1 MECPEPRPKLV
12 LGWPVSGTCR
22 PIRRRRRPGL
32 ASRAEPEL
40 RSPQVATAVQL
51 LHGRFLTP
59 LAFALVYSIRLAGRA
74 RTQAQI
80 CRWCYARGSNSAGE
94 VTFAM
99 ELAVSGVIGLL
110 FGSVIA
116 WLGLR
121 SRTAGLS
128 ARLTFTE
135 KELAAEK
142 ARLARLQQDSTELLI
157 GKARA
162 ESALQAERKTSTEK
176 IELVTRASEELRNAF
191 KAMASDALKSNNSS
205 FLVIAQ
211 ETLKRFQSEAR
222 GDLEAR
228 QKAVADMVAPV
239 RESLTKVDEKIQ
251 QMEVARGD
259 AYGALRA
266 QVQSL
271 ITTQKELQS
280 ETGNLVR
287 ALRPPNVRGRW
298 GEIQLRR
305 VVEIAGML
313 SYCDFTEQETVTT
326 ETGRLRPDLV
336 VKLPGGKHVVV
347 DAKTPLQAFLDAFE
361 TTDED
366 DRRACLANHARQVR
380 DHMKTLSGKNYWEQF
395 EATPEFVVMF
405 LPGETFFSAA
415 LEQDPGLIEQ
425 GVLQRVIPA
434 SPTTL
439 IALLKAINYGWNQ
452 EKLARNAKKI
462 SDLGKELH
470 DRLRLLAG
478 HITSVG
484 TGLDRAVECYNK
496 AVGSLESRVLVS
508 ARKFAELG
516 ASVAEDIPELE
527 PIETTAR
534 ALSFDWDEDD
544 AASDG
549 LPSPIVDDKRKVG

>member
-1 MECPEPRPKLV
+1 ME
-12 LGWPVSGTCR
+12 PVIT
-22 PIRRRRRPGL
+22 
-32 ASRAEPEL
+32 
-40 RSPQVATAVQL
+40 
-51 LHGRFLTP
+51 
-59 LAFALVYSIRLAGRA
+59 
-74 RTQAQI
+74 
-80 CRWCYARGSNSAGE
+80 
-94 VTFAM
+94 
-99 ELAVSGVIGLL
+99 GVIGLL

-116 WLGLR
+116 WLALR

-128 ARLTFTE
+128 ARLSLTE

-142 ARLARLQQDSTELLI
+142 ADLARLQQAHTDLVA
-157 GKARA
+157 GKARL
-162 ESALQAERKTSTEK
+162 ESALEAERKTSNEK
-176 IELVTRASEELRNAF
+176 IELITRASEELRNAF

-205 FLVIAQ
+205 FLVIAE
-211 ETLKRFQSEAR
+211 ETLKRFQSQAK
-222 GDLEAR
+222 GDLDAR

-239 RESLTKVDEKIQ
+239 RDSLNKVDAQIQ
-251 QMEVARGD
+251 QIEKERGS
-259 AYGALRA
+259 AYGALRE
-266 QVQSL
+266 QVQML
-271 ITTQKELQS
+271 VAGNEKLQS
-280 ETGNLVR
+280 ETGNLVK
-287 ALRPPNVRGRW
+287 ALRTPNVRGRW

-313 SYCDFTEQETVTT
+313 SYCDFAEQESVTT
-326 ETGRLRPDLV
+326 ESGRLRPDLV

-366 DRRACLANHARQVR
+366 ARRACLANHARQVR
-380 DHMKTLSGKNYWEQF
+380 DHMKTLSDKRYWEQF

-439 IALLKAINYGWNQ
+439 IALLKAVAYGWNQ
-452 EKLARNAKKI
+452 EKLARNAQQI
-462 SDLGKELH
+462 SALGRELH

-484 TGLDRAVECYNK
+484 TGLDRAVESYNK
-496 AVGSLESRVLVS
+496 AVGSLERRVLVS

-516 ASVAEDIPELE
+516 ASVVEDIPELA
-527 PIETTAR
+527 PIETTSR
-534 ALSFDWDEDD
+534 ALSFEWDEEDISTD
-544 AASDG
+544 APQDE
-549 LPSPIVDDKRKVG
+549 RKAG

>member
-1 MECPEPRPKLV
+1 ME
-12 LGWPVSGTCR
+12 
-22 PIRRRRRPGL
+22 PG
-32 ASRAEPEL
+32 
-40 RSPQVATAVQL
+40 V
-51 LHGRFLTP
+51 
-59 LAFALVYSIRLAGRA
+59 I
-74 RTQAQI
+74 
-80 CRWCYARGSNSAGE
+80 
-94 VTFAM
+94 
-99 ELAVSGVIGLL
+99 GVIGLL
-110 FGSVIA
+110 FGSLIA
-116 WLGLR
+116 WLALR
-121 SRTAGLS
+121 SRSVALG
-128 ARLTFTE
+128 ARLSLME

-142 ARLARLQQDSTELLI
+142 ASLARLQEAYTELV
-157 GKARA
+157 ASRA
-162 ESALQAERKTSTEK
+162 KLESALESERKTSTEK

-205 FLVIAQ
+205 FLVIAE
-211 ETLKRFQSEAR
+211 ETLKRFQSQAR

-239 RESLTKVDEKIQ
+239 RDSLNKVDAQIQ
-251 QMEVARGD
+251 QLEVARSD
-259 AYGALRA
+259 AYGELRA

-271 ITTQKELQS
+271 VTTQKELQS

-287 ALRPPNVRGRW
+287 ALRTPNVRGRW

-313 SYCDFTEQETVTT
+313 SYCDFTEQESVTT
-326 ETGRLRPDLV
+326 ESGRLRPDLV

-366 DRRACLANHARQVR
+366 ARRACLANHARQVR
-380 DHMKTLSGKNYWEQF
+380 DHMNTLSGKKYWEQF

-415 LEQDPGLIEQ
+415 LEQDSGLIEH
-425 GVLQRVIPA
+425 GVLNRVIPA

-452 EKLARNAKKI
+452 EKLARNAQQI
-462 SDLGKELH
+462 SALGKELH

-484 TGLDRAVECYNK
+484 TGLDRAVESYNK

-516 ASVAEDIPELE
+516 ASVADDIPELA

-534 ALSFDWDEDD
+534 ALSFEWDEDD
-544 AASDG
+544 VQPESTEEE
-549 LPSPIVDDKRKVG
+549 RKAG

>member
-1 MECPEPRPKLV
+1 
-12 LGWPVSGTCR
+12 
-22 PIRRRRRPGL
+22 
-32 ASRAEPEL
+32 
-40 RSPQVATAVQL
+40 
-51 LHGRFLTP
+51 
-59 LAFALVYSIRLAGRA
+59 
-74 RTQAQI
+74 
-80 CRWCYARGSNSAGE
+80 
-94 VTFAM
+94 M
-99 ELAVSGVIGLL
+99 ELGISGFIGLL
-110 FGSVIA
+110 FGSLIA
-116 WLGLR
+116 WLALR
-121 SRTAGLS
+121 SRSAALS
-128 ARLTFTE
+128 ARLSVME
-135 KELAAEK
+135 KELAAGR
-142 ARLARLQQDSTELLI
+142 ADLARLQQGYTELVA

-162 ESALQAERKTSTEK
+162 ESALEAERKTNNEK
-176 IELVTRASEELRNAF
+176 IELITRASEELRNAF
-191 KAMASDALKSNNSS
+191 KAMAADALNSNNSA
-205 FLVIAQ
+205 FLLIAE
-211 ETLKRFQSEAR
+211 ETLKRFQSQAR
-222 GDLEAR
+222 GDLDAR

-239 RESLTKVDEKIQ
+239 RDSLSKVDAQIQ

-259 AYGALRA
+259 AYGELRA

-271 ITTQKELQS
+271 IATQKELQS

-287 ALRPPNVRGRW
+287 ALRTPNVRGRW

-313 SYCDFTEQETVTT
+313 SYCDFAEQESVTT
-326 ETGRLRPDLV
+326 ESGRLRPDLV

-366 DRRACLANHARQVR
+366 ARRACLANHARQVR
-380 DHMKTLSGKNYWEQF
+380 DHMNTLSGKKYWEQF

-415 LEQDPGLIEQ
+415 LEQDSGLIEH
-425 GVLQRVIPA
+425 GVLNRVIPA

-452 EKLARNAKKI
+452 EKLARNAQQI
-462 SDLGKELH
+462 SALGKELH

-478 HITSVG
+478 HISSVG
-484 TGLDRAVECYNK
+484 TGLDRAVDAYNK

-516 ASVAEDIPELE
+516 ASVADDIPELG

-534 ALSFDWDEDD
+534 ALSFEWDEENT
-544 AASDG
+544 AASD
-549 LPSPIVDDKRKVG
+549 SERKAG

>member
-1 MECPEPRPKLV
+1 
-12 LGWPVSGTCR
+12 
-22 PIRRRRRPGL
+22 
-32 ASRAEPEL
+32 
-40 RSPQVATAVQL
+40 
-51 LHGRFLTP
+51 
-59 LAFALVYSIRLAGRA
+59 
-74 RTQAQI
+74 
-80 CRWCYARGSNSAGE
+80 
-94 VTFAM
+94 M
-99 ELAVSGVIGLL
+99 ELGMVGVIGLL
-110 FGSVIA
+110 FGGVIA
-116 WLGLR
+116 WLALR

-128 ARLTFTE
+128 SHLSLIE
-135 KELAAEK
+135 KDLAAEK
-142 ARLARLQQDSTELLI
+142 AELARLQEDYTELVA
-157 GKARA
+157 GKARL
-162 ESALQAERKTSTEK
+162 ESALEAERRTSDDK
-176 IELVTRASEELRNAF
+176 IELITNASEELRNAF
-191 KAMASDALKSNNSS
+191 KAMAADALRTNNSS

-239 RESLTKVDEKIQ
+239 RDSLTKVDEKIQ

-259 AYGALRA
+259 AYGELRA

-287 ALRPPNVRGRW
+287 ALRTPNVRGRW

-313 SYCDFTEQETVTT
+313 SYCDFSEQESVTT

-366 DRRACLANHARQVR
+366 ARRLCLANHARQVR
-380 DHMKTLSGKNYWEQF
+380 DHIDILSGKKYWEQF
-395 EATPEFVVMF
+395 ESTPEFVVMF

-415 LEQDPGLIEQ
+415 LEQDSGLIEH
-425 GVLQRVIPA
+425 GVLNRVIPA

-452 EKLARNAKKI
+452 EKLARNAKQI

-470 DRLRLLAG
+470 DRLRLLAN
-478 HITSVG
+478 HIASVG
-484 TGLDRAVECYNK
+484 TGLDRAVESYNK

-534 ALSFDWDEDD
+534 ALSFDWDEGDISPD
-544 AASDG
+544 ASSSISDN
-549 LPSPIVDDKRKVG
+549 KRKAG